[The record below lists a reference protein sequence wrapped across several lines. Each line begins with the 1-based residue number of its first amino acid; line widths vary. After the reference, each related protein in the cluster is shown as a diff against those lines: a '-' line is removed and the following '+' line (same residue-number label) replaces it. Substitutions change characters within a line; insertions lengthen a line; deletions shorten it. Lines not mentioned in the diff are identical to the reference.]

1 MTEFKIVVVK
11 PTTTQEQAS
20 SDVQTQD
27 QQANTQTSAQ
37 NTNEATTST
46 QTTTQ
51 DTTATTQQTGDTQG
65 QTQTTQNATSSDQ
78 QATEQAT
85 TTWVTLGTKTF
96 NITAQ
101 VPDCG
106 IKIVSWNVQLLRNG
120 TPIQSGATVYTTD
133 EITVQATFTV
143 APNGSNCNASGS
155 IGMDVTLDS
164 GNPLSKSSSIT
175 DLTSQQTFTLTTNLG
190 NLSEGSHTISITT
203 KYIPG
208 PLGGT

>member
-20 SDVQTQD
+20 SDVQTQS
-27 QQANTQTSAQ
+27 QQANTQTSTQ
-37 NTNEATTST
+37 NTTGTTTST

-51 DTTATTQQTGDTQG
+51 DTTATTQQTGNTQG
-65 QTQTTQNATSSDQ
+65 QNTQDASSTGQ

-143 APNGSNCNASGS
+143 APNGSDCNASGS

-175 DLTSQQTFTLTTNLG
+175 DLTSQQTFTLTTDLG
-190 NLSEGSHTISITT
+190 NLSEGSHTISVTT
-203 KYIPG
+203 KYLPG
-208 PLGGT
+208 PLGGA